1 MNRSL
6 LLALLIAVL
15 AAAWI
20 ASGPLLSGD
29 TGPEVQKAPALLDRE
44 ERRPQV
50 RVRTQRAEA
59 RPLELVVNG
68 RTEANR
74 EVQLRAE
81 QAGAVVELPVEKG
94 SLVEEGALIARLA
107 DRDRSAAVEQA
118 RARVASRQLEYRA
131 AEQLRERGHAAET
144 QYALARAELQEARAT
159 LRGAEVAL
167 EQLQINAPFAAVLEE
182 RPAELGDSLMA
193 GDTVARL
200 VDLDPLL
207 VVAMVSER
215 DVGRLEPEGP
225 GEARLGTGQQATGH
239 LRFIARAAEPATRTF
254 RIELAVPN
262 PDGRLQ
268 AGVTAELRLPLKVVP
283 AHLVS
288 PAVLV
293 LSDEGRVGVRTVDAE
308 DRVVF
313 QPVGI
318 LEQEPEGVWITGL
331 PEEVTLITVGQE
343 FVLDGQF
350 VTPVDEAV
358 VAERD
363 AATPEITA
371 PEILPSRSGEVGSE
385 ALQ

>member
-15 AAAWI
+15 AAGWI

-29 TGPEVQKAPALLDRE
+29 TGPEVQKAPAVLDRE

-50 RVRTQRAEA
+50 RVRSQRAEP

-94 SLVEEGALIARLA
+94 SLVEEGALLARLA
-107 DRDRSAAVEQA
+107 DRDRSAAVDQA

-167 EQLQINAPFAAVLEE
+167 EQLELHAPFAAVVEE
-182 RPAELGDSLMA
+182 RPVQLGDSLMA

-207 VVAMVSER
+207 VVAMVGER
-215 DVGRLEPEGP
+215 DVGRLELEGP
-225 GEARLGTGQQATGH
+225 GEARLGSGQQATGH

-254 RIELAVPN
+254 RVELAVPN
-262 PDGRLQ
+262 PDGRLP
-268 AGVTAELRLPLKVVP
+268 AGVTAELRLPVEVVQ

-313 QPVGI
+313 VPIRI

-350 VTPVDEAV
+350 VTPVDEST
-358 VAERD
+358 VAERNGGLL
-363 AATPEITA
+363 PEGGRA
-371 PEILPSRSGEVGSE
+371 LLPEGSGE

>member
-6 LLALLIAVL
+6 LLALLIAV
-15 AAAWI
+15 AAVAWV
-20 ASGPLLSGD
+20 ASGPLLSGA
-29 TGPEVQKAPALLDRE
+29 TGPEVQKAPAVLDRE
-44 ERRPQV
+44 ERRPPV
-50 RVRTQRAEA
+50 RVRSQRAEP

-81 QAGAVVELPVEKG
+81 QSGSVVELPLQKG
-94 SLVEEGALIARLA
+94 SPVEEGALVLRLA
-107 DRDRSAAVEQA
+107 DQDRSAAVEQA

-131 AEQLRERGHAAET
+131 AEQLRQRGHTAET
-144 QYALARAELQEARAT
+144 QYALARAELQEAQAN
-159 LRGAEVAL
+159 LRRAEVAL
-167 EQLQINAPFAAVLEE
+167 EQLEVRAPFAAVLEE
-182 RPAELGDSLMA
+182 RPVELGDSLQV

-207 VVAMVSER
+207 VVAMISER

-225 GEARLGTGQQATGH
+225 GEARLGTGQEASGH
-239 LRFIARAAEPATRTF
+239 LRFIARAAESGTRTF
-254 RIELAVPN
+254 RVELAVPN
-262 PDGRLQ
+262 PGGRLQ
-268 AGVTAELRLPLKVVP
+268 AGVTAELRLPLEVVP

-308 DRVVF
+308 DRVAF
-313 QPVGI
+313 LPVQI
-318 LEQEPEGVWITGL
+318 LEQESEGIWITGL
-331 PEEVTLITVGQE
+331 PEEVRLITVGQE

-350 VTPVDEAV
+350 VTPVDESE
-358 VAERD
+358 VAERND
-363 AATPEITA
+363 RLLSEGGGLL
-371 PEILPSRSGEVGSE
+371 LPDGNGE